1 MNLQKQQLKEQ
12 LRNSLV
18 QIGADAIENALRF
31 TKDPVILRQVQEHLA
46 TIRSN
51 DVQRIYDL
59 NQSFVT
65 PQTYSVESSLLR
77 ATKALLKLA
86 QSDRWLNGG
95 TLAYQIFMPCW
106 DAAGSSRSDDRE
118 QIIEAKYHN
127 TVLRPR
133 IEQAF
138 EKLRNAE
145 KDLKAA

>member
-1 MNLQKQQLKEQ
+1 MRP
-12 LRNSLV
+12 LRYLNGRTPS
-18 QIGADAIENALRF
+18 
-31 TKDPVILRQVQEHLA
+31 PVPAEARQVREHLA

-51 DVQRIYDL
+51 DVQRINVCFQD
-59 NQSFVT
+59 FIE
-65 PQTYSVESSLLR
+65 PQTYSADSCLLR

-106 DAAGSSRSDDRE
+106 DAAGQGHSTDRE
-118 QIIEAKYHN
+118 QRIESKYHN

-145 KDLKAA
+145 KNLKAA